1 MDAKEDGPR
10 NLGEQLDELLYR
22 WDEARRRPAVVVG
35 AIGIGVVLLALSW
48 FLTRAGDRT
57 VTPVDDRIPQVS
69 LVPVTPPPTEAV
81 VLLVHVTGAV
91 RAEGVYELETGARVM
106 DAIDAAGGPTPD
118 GQTHRLNLAAPVAD
132 GMQIRVP
139 VEGEL
144 AVVLDAG
151 SGQAGSGPVN
161 LNTASA
167 VQLESLPGIGP
178 ATAASIIAYRDEHG
192 GFVEVADLLGVR
204 GIGEAK
210 LASLEDLVVVR

>member
-1 MDAKEDGPR
+1 MDPKEDGPS

-22 WDEARRRPAVVVG
+22 WDEARRRPAVVFG
-35 AIGIGVVLLALSW
+35 AIGLGLALLALSW
-48 FLTRAGDRT
+48 FLTRTGDRS
-57 VTPVDDRIPQVS
+57 VVPIDERIPQVS
-69 LVPVTPPPTEAV
+69 LVPVTPPPTAAA

-106 DAIDAAGGPTPD
+106 DAIAAAGGPTPD

-144 AVVLDAG
+144 AMTIDAG
-151 SGQAGSGPVN
+151 SGVASSGPVN
-161 LNTASA
+161 LNTASGI
-167 VQLESLPGIGP
+167 QLESLPGIGP
-178 ATAASIIAYRDEHG
+178 ATAAAIIAYREEHG

-210 LASLEDLVVVR
+210 LASLEDLVVVG